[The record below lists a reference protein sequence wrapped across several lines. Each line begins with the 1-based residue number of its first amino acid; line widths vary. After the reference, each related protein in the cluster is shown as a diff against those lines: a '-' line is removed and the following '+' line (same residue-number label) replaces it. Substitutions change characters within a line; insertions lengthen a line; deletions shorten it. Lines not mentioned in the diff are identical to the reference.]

1 MNILICKSLTTDTE
15 QYHWNSQKINTEE
28 IK

>member
-1 MNILICKSLTTDTE
+1 MNILIPKSLTTDTE
-15 QYHWNSQKINTEE
+15 RYPCLSQKINTEE